1 MGVGFAE
8 GGADGGDD
16 VVSVHGF
23 VFVIVINHPEEVD
36 DDEGYDVF
44 EH

>member
-1 MGVGFAE
+1 MGFAE
-8 GGADGGDD
+8 GGADGCNN
-16 VVSVHGF
+16 VVCVHGF
-23 VFVIVINHPEEVD
+23 VFVVVINHPNKVD